1 MTTIKA
7 KQIFPLS
14 SSRKVFFLLI
24 INGVK
29 QNRGGQEGDGV
40 GRGYMKNEN
49 IYIPNGNLTFFCRKC
64 CMYVHRTQEIYSY
77 ISNPLLVVYINTD
90 FYNNRT
96 KDL

>member
-1 MTTIKA
+1 
-7 KQIFPLS
+7 
-14 SSRKVFFLLI
+14 
-24 INGVK
+24 
-29 QNRGGQEGDGV
+29 
-40 GRGYMKNEN
+40 MKNEN